1 MKWKHK
7 DKTRRESPPPSI
19 SSVPVFFSF
28 GCWVVF
34 FHPNSSRILVL
45 KHVPNN
51 SNKVRSNRRLHRLN
65 IVVSSSYCFLLHVSR
80 CLSPMIV
87 TSVAGECFAEGVET
101 SKDSALQSEFV
112 DQSASL
118 VSEDSCRMGLE
129 PK

>member
-1 MKWKHK
+1 MRWKHK
-7 DKTRRESPPPSI
+7 NKHEESPSHPFL
-19 SSVPVFFSF
+19 VSF
-28 GCWVVF
+28 EGCVVTF
-34 FHPNSSRILVL
+34 RPNSSRILVV

-51 SNKVRSNRRLHRLN
+51 SHKVRSNQRLRRLN
-65 IVVSSSYCFLLHVSR
+65 SVVSSSYCFLLHVLR
-80 CLSPMIV
+80 FHSPMML

-101 SKDSALQSEFV
+101 GKDSALQSEFV